1 MVVVVVNLDR
11 LVREMVVLGT
21 IGLELAIAGALDE
34 IGMAKLASFE
44 LVLLMSLFVSIMAAL
59 GMDI

>member
-34 IGMAKLASFE
+34 IGMTKLASFE